1 MEIDTLL
8 KVFIVVIGLAVVA
21 QAAMLLGI
29 YLSVGRLSRE
39 VQDARVDFKR
49 KVDPVADSLKEI
61 LENSRATFDTIGA
74 NLTDVMQLTRD
85 RAGRIDEIVGEVADR
100 ARLQALRFDH
110 LIQDTVEKVEQ
121 TTSVVQK
128 NILAPIQKA
137 SAVIRGVRSGL
148 EFLFS
153 RRTPSRPA
161 EPAGEEQLFI

>member
-39 VQDARVDFKR
+39 VQDARVDFKS
-49 KVDPVADSLKEI
+49 KVDPVADSLREI
-61 LENSRATFDTIGA
+61 LENSRATFDKIGT

-128 NILAPIQKA
+128 NILAPIQEA
-137 SAVIRGVRSGL
+137 SAMIRGVRSGL

-161 EPAGEEQLFI
+161 EPASEEQLFI

>member
-1 MEIDTLL
+1 MLLDTLL
-8 KVFIVVIGLAVVA
+8 KVFIVVISLVVVA

-39 VQDARVDFKR
+39 IQDARVDFKS

-61 LENSRATFDTIGA
+61 LDNSRATFDTICT
-74 NLTDVMQLTRD
+74 NLTEVVQLTRD
-85 RAGRIDEIVGEVADR
+85 RAGKIDEFVGEIADR
-100 ARLQALRFDH
+100 TRLQALRFDH

-128 NILAPIQKA
+128 NILAPIQEA
-137 SAVIRGVRSGL
+137 SAVIRGVRSSL

-153 RRTPSRPA
+153 QRPPSR
-161 EPAGEEQLFI
+161 PAGEEQLFI